1 MTKKEK
7 IIKIATEIFEKN
19 GFFNTKISTIAEEA
33 GIATGSVYLYFDNK
47 DSILEEIFLNSWAVI
62 EIKLQDLLSRDLSS
76 LDMFREYFE
85 YLVIIAVENINL
97 VRMLVREQHFLSSE
111 HMITLKEKVTEIR
124 ILLAQMIQ
132 KGQKEEIFR
141 KDIDPATAAA
151 VLMGGVWYFFVAKI
165 DIIKKENREEMQRQ
179 LFEIFINGLRA

>member
-7 IIKIATEIFEKN
+7 ITTVATEIFAKN
-19 GFFNTKISTIAEEA
+19 GFFNTKISTIAEKA
-33 GIATGSVYLYFDNK
+33 GIATGSVYLYFENK

-62 EIKLQDLLSRDLSS
+62 EKKLQELLSRDLSS
-76 LDMFREYFE
+76 LDMFREYFD
-85 YLVIIAVENINL
+85 YLVHIAVENILL

-111 HMITLKEKVTEIR
+111 HMISLKEKVTEIR

-132 KGQKEEIFR
+132 KGQKEDVFR
-141 KDIDPATAAA
+141 KDIDPGTAAA

-165 DIIKKENREEMQRQ
+165 DTIKKEKKEEMQKQ
-179 LFEIFINGLRA
+179 LFEIFINGLKA